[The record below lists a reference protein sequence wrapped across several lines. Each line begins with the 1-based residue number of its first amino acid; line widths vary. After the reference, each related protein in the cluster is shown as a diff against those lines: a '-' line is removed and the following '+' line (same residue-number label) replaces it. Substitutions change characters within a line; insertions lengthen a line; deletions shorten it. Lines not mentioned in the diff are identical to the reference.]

1 MGAYL
6 SRSDLEDLER
16 GLYANNSRSRKE
28 IYCIYIIFP
37 IILLMF
43 YLYIFIQN
51 IQFT

>member
-28 IYCIYIIFP
+28 IYCIYNV
-37 IILLMF
+37 LLVYF
-43 YLYIFIQN
+43 HSKYTIYVAR
-51 IQFT
+51 